1 MADDSIYVRP
11 DVANLLATMAGSGAP
26 ELQTLPLAEARGAFA
41 MMGQMF
47 EADPTSLAVIRDI
60 SCPGPA
66 GSIPCRLYDAR
77 ETRKAGPL
85 ITFFHGGGWVIG
97 DLESHHSLC
106 THIAEAMDLPV
117 LAVDYRLA
125 PEAAFP
131 AAADDCIAA
140 ARWAAGS
147 PAELGRTV
155 SGLVTMGD
163 SAGGNLAIVV
173 ADALAES
180 PAAVPVL
187 VQVPI
192 YPVTDLGRESQSYH
206 QFADG
211 YLLTRSGMEWFD
223 DCYKADLSDPRIN
236 VFKGNI
242 AAAPP
247 TVLVTAGL
255 DPLRD
260 QGRAY
265 GQALLGAGRDVC
277 HLEAR
282 GMVHGFVNLRK
293 AVPSVAGDIDAIFST
308 IRLMLGR

>member
-1 MADDSIYVRP
+1 MADDQPFVRP
-11 DVANLLATMAGSGAP
+11 DVANLLAMMAASGAP
-26 ELQTLPLAEARGAFA
+26 ELQTLPPAEARGAFEA
-41 MMGQMF
+41 MAQMF
-47 EADPTSLAVIRDI
+47 EADPTPLAVIRDI
-60 SCPGPA
+60 SAPGPA
-66 GSIPCRLYDAR
+66 GAVPCRLYDKR
-77 ETRKAGPL
+77 ETREAGPL

-97 DLESHHSLC
+97 DLDSHHALC
-106 THIAEAMDLPV
+106 THVAEMMDLPV

-125 PEAAFP
+125 PEAPFP
-131 AAADDCIAA
+131 AAADDCIAV

-147 PAELGRTV
+147 PAELGRKV
-155 SGLVTMGD
+155 GGLITMGD
-163 SAGGNLAIVV
+163 SAGGNLSIVV
-173 ADALAES
+173 ASALADN

-192 YPVTDLGRESQSYH
+192 YPATDLGRESGSYN

-211 YLLTRSGMEWFD
+211 YLLTRAGMEWFD
-223 DCYKADLSDPRIN
+223 DCYKPDLSDPRIN
-236 VFKGNI
+236 VFKGNV
-242 AAAPP
+242 ASAPP

-293 AVPSVAGDIDAIFST
+293 AVPSVGPDIAAIFSA
-308 IRLMLGR
+308 IRLMLER